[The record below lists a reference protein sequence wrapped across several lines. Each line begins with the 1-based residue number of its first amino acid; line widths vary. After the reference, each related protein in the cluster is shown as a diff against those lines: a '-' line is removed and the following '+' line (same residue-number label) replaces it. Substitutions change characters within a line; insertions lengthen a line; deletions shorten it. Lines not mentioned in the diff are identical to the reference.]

1 MTSGPNIFQSKPA
14 SSIFIFPF
22 ITLHKCSAIP
32 DEPVNYNNLK
42 FDLLNNFSIWGP
54 SQWIKSQSFGGNPA
68 KCNNRKNISN
78 TIETL

>member
-1 MTSGPNIFQSKPA
+1 MTSGPNNFQSKPA

-42 FDLLNNFSIWGP
+42 FDLLNNFSIYGP
-54 SQWIKSQSFGGNPA
+54 SQ
-68 KCNNRKNISN
+68 
-78 TIETL
+78 